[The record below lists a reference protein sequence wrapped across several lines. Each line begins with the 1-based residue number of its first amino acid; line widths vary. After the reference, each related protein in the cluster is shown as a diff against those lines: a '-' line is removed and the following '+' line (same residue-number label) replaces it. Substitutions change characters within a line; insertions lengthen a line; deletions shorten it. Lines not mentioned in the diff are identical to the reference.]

1 MLCWCTGQVGEHNL
15 LYKYASNGVNLII
28 ACMDLVIQ
36 SCQIIYFVYKFLLD
50 ASVG

>member
-1 MLCWCTGQVGEHNL
+1 MNIICFTNMHQMVSAHMD
-15 LYKYASNGVNLII
+15 NLII